1 MALALGISFGVLC
14 LVAVALAPL
23 TRRHLQKQEKLI
35 KDKYPE
41 LYFFYSDFEV
51 TAERSDIFRYLVLDT
66 EGGYYADMDIEPLQP
81 LDGLLEVTK
90 HPDCMVGL
98 EPEVHAIL
106 AYNKVRV

>member
-1 MALALGISFGVLC
+1 M
-14 LVAVALAPL
+14 
-23 TRRHLQKQEKLI
+23 
-35 KDKYPE
+35 
-41 LYFFYSDFEV
+41 
-51 TAERSDIFRYLVLDT
+51 LDT